1 MQNEVN
7 ELRNQVRALRRLLLA
22 VIVLVGFGG
31 LLASTGAQEVPD
43 VIQAKRFEVVNDEGK
58 VFVLISGSTTQPN
71 TIKSHQDGGI
81 ISTYG
86 SRGETLILMGMNDRG
101 SGAIQTRNNK
111 GKTLVSIGTNPSGGG
126 TVFTEDGRGERSD
139 DTRGI
144 ETFRCLDR
152 RASRRWTADARGRR
166 RARPCGA

>member
-126 TVFTEDGRGERSD
+126 TVFTEDGRGER
-139 DTRGI
+139 T
-144 ETFRCLDR
+144 
-152 RASRRWTADARGRR
+152 ASMPWQSS
-166 RARPCGA
+166 P